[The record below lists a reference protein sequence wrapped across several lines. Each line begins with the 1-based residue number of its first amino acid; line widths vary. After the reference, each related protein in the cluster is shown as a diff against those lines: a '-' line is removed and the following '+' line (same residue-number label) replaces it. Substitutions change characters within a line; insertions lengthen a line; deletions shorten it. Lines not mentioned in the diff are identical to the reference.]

1 MEFKQLISGV
11 DIPVLGVGT
20 LRIGGTIV
28 ADRRDDRENVLA
40 IETAIRFGM
49 THIDTAE
56 GYGNGHAEEL
66 VGVAIQGFNRKELF
80 ITTKVKPQ
88 HLRYR
93 HVISAARRSLER
105 LGTDYVDLYLIHAPN
120 PYIPIKETMEAMDYL
135 IEKNLVRF
143 IGVSNFSV
151 EQLKE
156 AQRFAK
162 SKIVAKQ
169 IEYNLLVRNS
179 GQLTTNMES
188 GIIPYCQE
196 NGIMIIAYRPLA
208 KGTLTKPGIKI
219 LDDMA
224 KKYNKTPAQVAINW
238 LISKPHIITITKA
251 SKIEHI
257 QENLGAIGWN
267 LNKEDIHKLDIE
279 FPSKE

>member
-80 ITTKVKPQ
+80 IMTKVKPQ

-162 SKIVAKQ
+162 SKIVANQ

-219 LDDMA
+219 LDDLA
-224 KKYNKTPAQVAINW
+224 KN
-238 LISKPHIITITKA
+238 ITK
-251 SKIEHI
+251 H
-257 QENLGAIGWN
+257 L
-267 LNKEDIHKLDIE
+267 LR
-279 FPSKE
+279 

>member
-11 DIPVLGVGT
+11 NLPVLGFGT

-28 ADRRDDRENVLA
+28 ADQRYDRENVLA
-40 IETAIRFGM
+40 IKTAIRFGM

-66 VGVAIQGFNRKELF
+66 IGTAIQDFDRKELF

-105 LGTDYVDLYLIHAPN
+105 LGTDYIDLYLIHAPN
-120 PYIPIKETMEAMDYL
+120 PYIPIKETMEAMDHL
-135 IEKNLVRF
+135 IENSLVRF

-156 AQRFAK
+156 AQEVAK
-162 SKIVAKQ
+162 SEIVANQ
-169 IEYNLLVRNS
+169 IEYNLLIRNS

-188 GIIPYCQE
+188 EIIPYCQE

-208 KGTLTKPGIKI
+208 KGILAKPGIKM
-219 LDDMA
+219 LDDIA
-224 KKYNKTPAQVAINW
+224 KKYDKTPAQVAINW
-238 LISKPHIITITKA
+238 LISKPHTVAITKA
-251 SKIEHI
+251 SEIKHI
-257 QENLGAIGWN
+257 QENLGAIGWR
-267 LNKEDIHKLDIE
+267 LSREDIHKLDVE
-279 FPSKE
+279 FPSRK